1 MTEFSKLLSGLKL
14 PSWLNKGDPARLLR
28 GSVKF
33 WSQVYGWITWPL
45 KQFDPLVCPEPL
57 LNLIAWER
65 DIDRFKGEPLDIF
78 RKRVSYAFINAQ
90 QAGEVAGFI
99 AIFERLGIGY
109 VAGLPRWAM

>member
-65 DIDRFKGEPLDIF
+65 DIDRFKDAVSSLMDENVTQ
-78 RKRVSYAFINAQ
+78 KRQYFAS
-90 QAGEVAGFI
+90 VADS
-99 AIFERLGIGY
+99 L
-109 VAGLPRWAM
+109 

>member
-57 LNLIAWER
+57 LNLIAW
-65 DIDRFKGEPLDIF
+65 
-78 RKRVSYAFINAQ
+78 SATS
-90 QAGEVAGFI
+90 
-99 AIFERLGIGY
+99 IGLRGSRSTSS
-109 VAGLPRWAM
+109 ASG

>member
-65 DIDRFKGEPLDIF
+65 DIDRFKGS
-78 RKRVSYAFINAQ
+78 RSTSSAS
-90 QAGEVAGFI
+90 G
-99 AIFERLGIGY
+99 
-109 VAGLPRWAM
+109 